1 MRTGS
6 ASMDCAKSW
15 RGRAG
20 VGGLHPISK
29 MWADSREFW
38 GLAGGERRALTRGWG
53 NPRNTSSRSRD
64 SDLRVSVAC
73 KHFTWP
79 DDLDW
84 YRPGTPGRRC
94 RGHLGPARSS
104 RRDHAVGDT
113 PKLPSG
119 RGAAPRRAGR
129 RGSNRRTAVLPA
141 GSRGPTSACRCY
153 RRFLHPTY
161 RHLPGGRW
169 HVRPAPSTERDPANA
184 VIDRAAVFARPA
196 ICAGAGS

>member
-64 SDLRVSVAC
+64 YDLRVSFAC

-119 RGAAPRRAGR
+119 PRRSTSPG
-129 RGSNRRTAVLPA
+129 RTAWIESA
-141 GSRGPTSACRCY
+141 DRGP
-153 RRFLHPTY
+153 
-161 RHLPGGRW
+161 PGGVTRTDFGLSLLSSF
-169 HVRPAPSTERDPANA
+169 PSPDISTSPGRTVARTLSA
-184 VIDRAAVFARPA
+184 VN
-196 ICAGAGS
+196 GAGSCERGY